1 MSDYLPISLLGYL
14 IGALNPALLLAKV
27 KGVDVTGEGSGNP
40 GASNAAL
47 LFGLPLG
54 LLVAFLDIG
63 KAILAVRLCQRLFPG
78 AAYVRVAAG
87 AACVFGHIF
96 PFYHRFR
103 GGKGFAPYLGLIL
116 ALDCRFVLYF
126 AVPIILFALV
136 FDYPVLASLVTITT
150 FPLYG
155 ALRLGAVTTA
165 WLCLLS
171 LVTLLRHRD
180 NLAELRRGTEAR
192 LRHPGN
198 SEYRLKR

>member
-1 MSDYLPISLLGYL
+1 MNEYLPITLIGYL
-14 IGALNPALLLAKV
+14 IGALNPSLLLARL
-27 KGVDVTGEGSGNP
+27 KGVDVTEEGSCNP
-40 GASNAAL
+40 GASNTAL

-54 LLVAFLDIG
+54 LLVAFLDIS
-63 KAILAVRLCQRLFPG
+63 KAVLAVRLCERLFPG

-116 ALDCRFVLYF
+116 ALDWRFVLYF

-136 FDYPVLASLVTITT
+136 FDYPVLASLVTMTT
-150 FPLYG
+150 FPFYG
-155 ALRLGAVTTA
+155 ALRLGTVTTVWLCVLSAVT
-165 WLCLLS
+165 LF
-171 LVTLLRHRD
+171 RHRD
-180 NLAELRRGTEAR
+180 NLAGLRRGTEAR
-192 LRHPGN
+192 LRHPEN